1 MTAGLRWYLTSSA
14 LFLIPGGIQMVLFPY
29 LVAVVLHESPTRVG
43 LAQMAGQIPM
53 LLLLLWGGVLGDRVD
68 QKRLLVG
75 LQTVMILPPLAIAT
89 LHANDLLSYGV
100 LIAWAV
106 FGGTLGAFAQP
117 ARDALLN
124 RIAGREVQRVVI
136 LVIGVQFFIQIIG
149 FAIGAMASTAGIT
162 IVLCLQSFA
171 MLCAMLATRRIP
183 LPAVTAIRPPRQH
196 PLRDIAEGLRMAW
209 HSEAIRP
216 AVIHAFS
223 TGLFFAGSY
232 IVVLPLMIRD
242 IYGGSSQEIAL
253 AFAANML
260 GSSTTIFWLMRRGG
274 IERSGRALLV
284 GSLVSLS
291 TLAILTQPLSQEM
304 FYFVIYLWGV
314 CGGMG
319 MTMSRSIVQ
328 EAAPESHRARLLSVF
343 SLGMMG
349 GMPFGSV
356 LLGACVDAFG
366 PRHAVWVPV
375 IGVLA
380 ITLFLIF
387 RTRLWHIRRQHMA
400 A

>member
-29 LVAVVLHESPTRVG
+29 LVAVYLNESPTRVG
-43 LAQMAGQIPM
+43 FAQMSGQIPM

-68 QKRLLVG
+68 QRKLL
-75 LQTVMILPPLAIAT
+75 LFIQSIMLLPPLVIA
-89 LHANDLLSYGV
+89 LLDWHGMLSYGV
-100 LIAWAV
+100 LIGWAV

-124 RIAGREVQRVVI
+124 RIAGKEIQRVVI
-136 LVIGVQFFIQIIG
+136 LVIGVQFSIQIVG
-149 FAIGAMASTAGIT
+149 FAIGAMASSVGIT
-162 IVLCLQSFA
+162 IVLLLQSTA
-171 MLCAMLATRRIP
+171 MLCALLATRKIP
-183 LPAVTAIRPPRQH
+183 LAQPATTKVPRQH

-209 HSEAIRP
+209 QSETIRP
-216 AVIHAFS
+216 VVIQAFS

-242 IYGGSSQEIAL
+242 IYGGSSQEIAM

-274 IERSGRALLV
+274 IENSGRALLI

-291 TLAILTQPLSQEM
+291 MLSVLTQELSQPV

-349 GMPFGSV
+349 GMRRGPGAEDKPVVYEPSIWGRYAKV
-356 LLGACVDAFG
+356 LLSSSEF
-366 PRHAVWVPV
+366 
-375 IGVLA
+375 
-380 ITLFLIF
+380 LFVN
-387 RTRLWHIRRQHMA
+387 
-400 A
+400 

>member
-29 LVAVVLHESPTRVG
+29 LVAVYLDESPTRVG
-43 LAQMAGQIPM
+43 LAQMSGQIPM
-53 LLLLLWGGVLGDRVD
+53 LLLLLWGGVLGDRLD
-68 QKRLLVG
+68 QRKLLLY
-75 LQTVMILPPLAIAT
+75 LQSVMLLPPLVIAV
-89 LHANDLLSYGV
+89 LDWQGMLSSGV
-100 LIAWAV
+100 LIGWAV

-124 RIAGREVQRVVI
+124 RIAGKEIQRVVI
-136 LVIGVQFFIQIIG
+136 LVIGVQFSIQIVG
-149 FAIGAMASTAGIT
+149 FAIGAMASSMGIT
-162 IVLCLQSFA
+162 IVLVLQSTA
-171 MLCAMLATRRIP
+171 MFCALLATRKIP
-183 LPAVTAIRPPRQH
+183 LAEPTVNKAPRQH

-209 HSEAIRP
+209 HSETIRP
-216 AVIHAFS
+216 AVIQAFS

-242 IYGGSSQEIAL
+242 IYGGSSQEIAM

-274 IERSGRALLV
+274 IENSGRALLI
-284 GSLVSLS
+284 GSLISLS
-291 TLAILTQPLSQEM
+291 MLSILTQELSQPL

-349 GMPFGSV
+349 GMPIGSAV
-356 LLGACVDAFG
+356 LGACVDAFG
-366 PRHAVWVPV
+366 PRNAVWVPV
-375 IGVLA
+375 IGMLVV
-380 ITLFLIF
+380 TLLLIF
-387 RTRLWHIRRQHMA
+387 TTRLWHVRRQQIVA
-400 A
+400 

>member
-1 MTAGLRWYLTSSA
+1 MTSGLRWYLTSSA

-29 LVAVVLHESPTRVG
+29 LVAVVLQESATRVG

-53 LLLLLWGGVLGDRVD
+53 LLLLLFGGLVGDRVD
-68 QKRLLVG
+68 QKRLLVI
-75 LQTVMILPPLAIAT
+75 LQSVMLLPPLVIAT
-89 LHANDLLSYGV
+89 LHWNDLLSYSV

-124 RIAGREVQRVVI
+124 RISGREIQRVVI

-149 FAIGAMASTAGIT
+149 FAVGAMASHTGIT
-162 IVLCLQSFA
+162 LVLCVQSFT

-183 LPAVTAIRPPRQH
+183 LDPVAANQRPRQH
-196 PLRDIAEGLRMAW
+196 AVRDIAEGLHMAW

-232 IVVLPLMIRD
+232 IVLIPLMIRD
-242 IYGGSSQEIAL
+242 LYGGSSEEIAF

-260 GSSTTIFWLMRRGG
+260 GSSSTIFWLMRRGG
-274 IERSGRALLV
+274 IERSGRALLI

-291 TLAILTQPLSQEM
+291 TLSILSQPLTEPW

-356 LLGACVDAFG
+356 MLGSCVDLLG
-366 PRHAVWVPV
+366 PRNAVWVPV

-387 RTRLWHIRRQHMA
+387 RTRLWQIQRQHITA
-400 A
+400 

>member
-29 LVAVVLHESPTRVG
+29 LVAVVLHESATRVG

-53 LLLLLWGGVLGDRVD
+53 LLLLLFGGVVGDRVD
-68 QKRLLVG
+68 QKRLLVT
-75 LQTVMILPPLAIAT
+75 LQTIMMLPPLVIAV
-89 LHANDLLSYGV
+89 LHGNDLLSYGV

-124 RIAGREVQRVVI
+124 RIAGQEIQRVVI
-136 LVIGVQFFIQIIG
+136 LVIGVQFFIQIFG
-149 FAIGAMASTAGIT
+149 FAIGAMASSTGI
-162 IVLCLQSFA
+162 IVVLCLQSFA
-171 MLCAMLATRRIP
+171 MMCAMLATRRIP
-183 LPAVTAIRPPRQH
+183 LDPAAGKRPPRQH

-209 HSEAIRP
+209 QSEAIRP

-242 IYGGSSQEIAL
+242 IYGGSSEEIAF

-274 IERSGRALLV
+274 IERPGRALLV

-291 TLAILTQPLSQEM
+291 TLSILTQPLTEPV

-349 GMPFGSV
+349 GMPIGSV
-356 LLGACVDAFG
+356 LLGTCVDLLG
-366 PRHAVWVPV
+366 PRNAVWVPV
-375 IGVLA
+375 TGVLV
-380 ITLFLIF
+380 ITLLLIF
-387 RTRLWHIRRQHMA
+387 GTRLWHIRRQHIA
-400 A
+400 T

>member
-29 LVAVVLHESPTRVG
+29 LVAVYLDESPTRVG
-43 LAQMAGQIPM
+43 LAQMSGQIPM
-53 LLLLLWGGVLGDRVD
+53 LLLLLWGGVLGDRLD
-68 QKRLLVG
+68 QRKLLLY
-75 LQTVMILPPLAIAT
+75 LQSVMLLPPLVIAV
-89 LHANDLLSYGV
+89 LDWQGMLSYGV
-100 LIAWAV
+100 LIGWAV

-124 RIAGREVQRVVI
+124 RIAGKEIQRVVI
-136 LVIGVQFFIQIIG
+136 LVIGVQFSIQIVG
-149 FAIGAMASTAGIT
+149 FAIGAMASSMGIT
-162 IVLCLQSFA
+162 IVLVLQSTA
-171 MLCAMLATRRIP
+171 MFCALLATRKIP
-183 LPAVTAIRPPRQH
+183 LAEPTVNRAPRQH

-209 HSEAIRP
+209 QSETIRP
-216 AVIHAFS
+216 AVIQAFS

-242 IYGGSSQEIAL
+242 IYGGSSQEIAM

-274 IERSGRALLV
+274 IENSGRALLI
-284 GSLVSLS
+284 GSLISLS
-291 TLAILTQPLSQEM
+291 MLSILTQELSQPL

-349 GMPFGSV
+349 GMPIGSAV
-356 LLGACVDAFG
+356 LGACVDAFG
-366 PRHAVWVPV
+366 PRNAVWVPV
-375 IGVLA
+375 IGMLVV
-380 ITLFLIF
+380 TLLLIF
-387 RTRLWHIRRQHMA
+387 TTRLWHVRRQQIVA
-400 A
+400 

>member
-29 LVAVVLHESPTRVG
+29 LVAVYLQESPTRVG
-43 LAQMAGQIPM
+43 FAQMSGQIPM
-53 LLLLLWGGVLGDRVD
+53 LLLLLWGGVLGDRLD
-68 QKRLLVG
+68 QRKLLLVIQSIM
-75 LQTVMILPPLAIAT
+75 LLPPLVIAV
-89 LHANDLLSYGV
+89 LDWQGLLSYGV
-100 LIAWAV
+100 LIGWAV

-124 RIAGREVQRVVI
+124 RIAGQEIQRVVI
-136 LVIGVQFFIQIIG
+136 LVIGVQFSIQIVG
-149 FAIGAMASTAGIT
+149 FAIGAMASSTGIT
-162 IVLCLQSFA
+162 IVLVLQSLA
-171 MLCAMLATRRIP
+171 MFCALLATRKIP
-183 LPAVTAIRPPRQH
+183 LAEPSTRTAARQH

-209 HSEAIRP
+209 QSQTIRP
-216 AVIHAFS
+216 AVIQAFS

-274 IERSGRALLV
+274 IENSGRALLI

-291 TLAILTQPLSQEM
+291 MLSVLTQELSQPV

-349 GMPFGSV
+349 GMPIGSV
-356 LLGACVDAFG
+356 MLGACVDAFG
-366 PRHAVWVPV
+366 PRQAVWVPV
-375 IGVLA
+375 IGMLTV
-380 ITLFLIF
+380 TLVLIF
-387 RTRLWHIRRQHMA
+387 TTRLWYVRRQQMNA
-400 A
+400 